1 MNFVAECNAT
11 LPQLLV
17 FIQSTYFC
25 QHLPISCQR
34 NFTKFEHNMSIGVA
48 MILSKQN
55 FEYFPVRGRFSK
67 ICKKLKFFQRLAT
80 FYNSAMIIDRQNFQ
94 YQMIPLRDVC
104 FSTAQIAL
112 RFEPNTV
119 L

>member
-1 MNFVAECNAT
+1 MLKSEVKQMNFVAECNAT
-11 LPQLLV
+11 LTQLVV

-25 QHLPISCQR
+25 QHLPISHQR

-67 ICKKLKFFQRLAT
+67 ICQKIEIFPT
-80 FYNSAMIIDRQNFQ
+80 SC
-94 YQMIPLRDVC
+94 DV
-104 FSTAQIAL
+104 I
-112 RFEPNTV
+112 
-119 L
+119 